1 MSYSFFMSIFNIP
14 IFILQLVKLR
24 LGQMRHIISTF
35 VARVQIL
42 GTNALP
48 QPRGVTGPLMWAV
61 FWGFTHMGHVCSTD
75 FGGRGPAGLGCTAVP
90 LYMM

>member
-24 LGQMRHIISTF
+24 PGQMRHLISTF

-48 QPRGVTGPLMWAV
+48 QAHGVTGPLMWAV
-61 FWGFTHMGHVCSTD
+61 FFGFTQWGM
-75 FGGRGPAGLGCTAVP
+75 CTAQT
-90 LYMM
+90 LLEGAL

>member
-1 MSYSFFMSIFNIP
+1 MSYSFFMIIFNIP

-24 LGQMRHIISTF
+24 PGQMRHLISTF

-48 QPRGVTGPLMWAV
+48 QAHGVTGPLMWAV
-61 FWGFTHMGHVCSTD
+61 FWGFTQWGMCAAQTLVEQALQD
-75 FGGRGPAGLGCTAVP
+75 WDAQQFFCT
-90 LYMM
+90 

>member
-1 MSYSFFMSIFNIP
+1 MSYSFFMIIFNIP

-42 GTNALP
+42 GTNALL
-48 QPRGVTGPLMWAV
+48 QPCGAGPLMWAV
-61 FWGFTHMGHVCSTD
+61 FFGFTQWGMCAAQTLVEQALQD
-75 FGGRGPAGLGCTAVP
+75 WDAQQFFCT
-90 LYMM
+90 